1 MSKVTAP
8 TDGECELLEK
18 LYEQQTLAHCP
29 AEQRARI
36 EDLLWAEEREEA
48 QELEAEELE
57 AQELYEADLLEQV
70 EGWVE
75 YPEEASDDE
84 LDNGICL
91 LEDRISKFERTKT
104 EEPRFGTWAIE
115 TQLRVYE
122 LWLKNLRDEKVGR
135 HMRRRGWTRGR
146 LSFTCDGEV
155 RVMTEEEVQ
164 NDPEMT
170 AQPTA
175 EEEIQNDPEV
185 EICYY

>member
-1 MSKVTAP
+1 MSKVCTP
-8 TDGECELLEK
+8 TDDEGVLL
-18 LYEQQTLAHCP
+18 
-29 AEQRARI
+29 
-36 EDLLWAEEREEA
+36 DEA
-48 QELEAEELE
+48 QS
-57 AQELYEADLLEQV
+57 LYEADLLEQV

-91 LEDRISKFERTKT
+91 LEDRISKFEKTKT

-135 HMRRRGWTRGR
+135 H
-146 LSFTCDGEV
+146 DGEV
-155 RVMTEEEVQ
+155 RVMTEEEIQ

-175 EEEIQNDPEV
+175 GDPHF
-185 EICYY
+185 

>member
-48 QELEAEELE
+48 QELE

>member
-36 EDLLWAEEREEA
+36 EDLLWAEEREGA

-91 LEDRISKFERTKT
+91 LEDRINKFEKTKT

-135 HMRRRGWTRGR
+135 H
-146 LSFTCDGEV
+146 DGEV